1 MTVEQNIVINLGISE
16 YRSEAIKLI
25 IKLFKI
31 IYIIS
36 LYHGKAIEY

>member
-1 MTVEQNIVINLGISE
+1 MTVEQNFVINLGISE

-31 IYIIS
+31 IHSIS
-36 LYHGKAIEY
+36 LISWKSD